1 MKLPNKVDKLST
13 RINPY
18 LYRRAY
24 SIITMV
30 KKEEMESDIQLLEL
44 ASGIK
49 NSLIKSGLVT
59 IRSILNGTAIDISKE
74 LGIDS
79 YVAQIILEEVRKVS
93 AAMAVNPDVAANKY
107 SNYIHS
113 YSESLDEQEISS

>member
-1 MKLPNKVDKLST
+1 
-13 RINPY
+13 
-18 LYRRAY
+18 
-24 SIITMV
+24 
-30 KKEEMESDIQLLEL
+30 MESDIQLLEL